1 MQYVNDDMDE
11 QFRKAAEHYPLD
23 TRGADW
29 SKIAAALADP
39 ATAVVAAQPK
49 SNRGKMLWL
58 LLLLPLGL
66 ICTRYFSNQEPGIA
80 GSTETTA
87 EQKLKNNPDKQLPTT
102 PVLPERNAANS
113 VNPVATTTAAASG
126 NQDNTTTPTTGIKT
140 GGETIQTIKSASP
153 ATRFTPGKQGQ
164 GKSNSQRSVTM
175 VKGDISSAS
184 ANASTMGE
192 LFSSQVF
199 YTDRLPVNQQFSA
212 LMLQPV
218 RAGRTDPGFTTTA
231 SVPSILIPKKKR
243 FYAGLMT
250 GADFTTIKFQK
261 IEDAG
266 YDYGLVLGYVLN
278 KQWSVEAGLFR
289 DKKFY
294 YSDGKN
300 FDSKYIYMPPNSKIT
315 EVSGACMMLE
325 LPVSMRYDFKSRKRS
340 NWYGTAGLSSYI
352 MKKEDY
358 TYTYYYG
365 NTGTTAQ
372 HDKTYSNSSTN
383 LFSAVSLSAGYTR
396 PLGKIADLRLEPYLK
411 IPLSGMGWNRL
422 PLLSAG
428 IHIGLTKKLF

>member
-1 MQYVNDDMDE
+1 MQYVNDDMDD

-39 ATAVVAAQPK
+39 GTVVVAGK
-49 SNRGKMLWL
+49 SKNNRGKMLWL

-66 ICTRYFSNQEPGIA
+66 ICTRYFNNQDTGTA
-80 GSTETTA
+80 GSSETAA
-87 EQKLKNNPDKQLPTT
+87 EQKLENNPDKQQPATQA
-102 PVLPERNAANS
+102 LPERGTASS
-113 VNPVATTTAAASG
+113 VDPVSTTAAASG
-126 NQDNTTTPTTGIKT
+126 NQKNTTAATTGINT
-140 GGETIQTIKSASP
+140 GSQTIQGIKTASP
-153 ATRFTPGKQGQ
+153 ATGLASVKQSKVNRSGH
-164 GKSNSQRSVTM
+164 RSVAM
-175 VKGDISSAS
+175 VQGETGSAPANES
-184 ANASTMGE
+184 AMGE
-192 LFSSQVF
+192 VFSSPVF
-199 YTDRLPVNQQFSA
+199 YTGRLPLNRQFST

-218 RAGRTDPGFTTTA
+218 RAGRTDPDFTA
-231 SVPSILIPKKKR
+231 KGSAPSILIPKKKR

-266 YDYGLVLGYVLN
+266 YDYGVVLGYELN
-278 KQWSVEAGLFR
+278 RQWRVEAGLFR

-315 EVSGACMMLE
+315 DVSGACMMLE
-325 LPVSMRYDFKSRKRS
+325 IPVSMRYDFTSRKRS
-340 NWYGTAGLSSYI
+340 NWFGTAGLSSYI

-358 TYTYYYG
+358 SYTYYYG
-365 NTGTTAQ
+365 NTGNTAR
-372 HDKTYSNSSTN
+372 HDKSYSNSSTN
-383 LFSAVSLSAGYTR
+383 LFSAVSLSGGYTR
-396 PLGKIADLRLEPYLK
+396 PLGRIADLRIEPYLK
-411 IPLSGMGWNRL
+411 IPLAGMGWNHL

-428 IHIGLTKKLF
+428 VHIGLTKKLF

>member
-39 ATAVVAAQPK
+39 GTAVVAAQPK
-49 SNRGKMLWL
+49 NNRGKMLWL

-66 ICTRYFSNQEPGIA
+66 ICTRYFNNQEPGIA
-80 GSTETTA
+80 GSTETAA
-87 EQKLKNNPDKQLPTT
+87 EQELKNNPDNQLQTT
-102 PVLPERNAANS
+102 PALPERGAENS
-113 VNPVATTTAAASG
+113 VDPVSTPTSTASENQNNTTAA
-126 NQDNTTTPTTGIKT
+126 TTAIKT
-140 GGETIQTIKSASP
+140 GGQTIQTIRTSSSATGFTSK
-153 ATRFTPGKQGQ
+153 TPGQDK
-164 GKSNSQRSVTM
+164 NSGHRSM
-175 VKGDISSAS
+175 AMAKGDIGSAP
-184 ANASTMGE
+184 ANGSTMGE
-192 LFSSQVF
+192 LFSSPVF
-199 YTDRLPVNQQFSA
+199 YTDRLPVNRQFSA

-218 RAGRTDPGFTTTA
+218 RAGRTDPDFTTTA
-231 SVPSILIPKKKR
+231 SAPSILIPKKKR

-250 GADFTTIKFQK
+250 GVDFTTIKFQK

-315 EVSGACMMLE
+315 DVSGACMMLE

-340 NWYGTAGLSSYI
+340 NWFGTAGLSSYI

-372 HDKTYSNSSTN
+372 HDKSYANSSTN

-396 PLGKIADLRLEPYLK
+396 PLGRIADLRIEPYLK
-411 IPLSGMGWNRL
+411 VPLSGMGWNRL

-428 IHIGLTKKLF
+428 VHIGLTKKLF

>member
-1 MQYVNDDMDE
+1 MQYVNDDIDE

-39 ATAVVAAQPK
+39 GTAVVAAQPK
-49 SNRGKMLWL
+49 NNRSKMLWL

-66 ICTRYFSNQEPGIA
+66 ICTRYFNNQETGVS
-80 GSTETTA
+80 GSTETAA
-87 EQKLKNNPDKQLPTT
+87 EQKLKNNPDKQLQTT
-102 PVLPERNAANS
+102 PANPGRS
-113 VNPVATTTAAASG
+113 AENSIDAVSTPTSTVSENQNHTTASSNA
-126 NQDNTTTPTTGIKT
+126 IKN
-140 GGETIQTIKSASP
+140 GGQTIKTSSSATGL
-153 ATRFTPGKQGQ
+153 APGKQVQ
-164 GKSNSQRSVTM
+164 GKNNGQRSVAM
-175 VKGDISSAS
+175 VKSDIGSAP
-184 ANASTMGE
+184 ANVSTMGE
-192 LFSSQVF
+192 LFSSPVF
-199 YTDRLPVNQQFSA
+199 YTDRLPINRQFSP

-218 RAGRTDPGFTTTA
+218 RAGSRNPDFTTTA

-243 FYAGLMT
+243 FYAGMMT
-250 GADFTTIKFQK
+250 GIDFTTIKFQK

-294 YSDGKN
+294 YSDGEN
-300 FDSKYIYMPPNSKIT
+300 FNSKYIYMPPNSKIT
-315 EVSGACMMLE
+315 DVSGACMMLE
-325 LPVSMRYDFKSRKRS
+325 LPISMRYDFKSRKRS
-340 NWYGTAGLSSYI
+340 NWFGTAGLSSYI

-396 PLGKIADLRLEPYLK
+396 PLGNIADLRIEPYLK
-411 IPLSGMGWNRL
+411 VPLSGMGWNRL